1 MLAYFG
7 EKRHACQAHLELP
20 CDFCQN
26 RKLVTSQLNQL
37 TAVQQAK
44 AMADASKQQSPTDA
58 TPVKAVWKKSA
69 APHSDESKLPLTDAS
84 PPSTAPVRQTCHVLQ
99 PLHQI
104 SQQAADSEA
113 VSVSDQ
119 PCKHAGTGSPKQRGT
134 ASAGVLAPLDS
145 KKIVK
150 PVIKRAKYNAAFKPP
165 RRACAGAI

>member
-20 CDFCQN
+20 CDFCQD

-37 TAVQQAK
+37 TAVQQAN

-58 TPVKAVWKKSA
+58 PPVKAVWQTSA
-69 APHSDESKLPLTDAS
+69 APHDSKLPLTDAS
-84 PPSTAPVRQTCHVLQ
+84 APSTALVRQKCHILQ
-99 PLHQI
+99 PLHRL
-104 SQQAADSEA
+104 SQQTADGKA

-119 PCKHAGTGSPKQRGT
+119 PCKHASTGASKQQGTG
-134 ASAGVLAPLDS
+134 SAGVLAPSGS

-165 RRACAGAI
+165 RRACADAD